1 MRPASRESA
10 GAHAISEML
19 CQSDWRA
26 ACSCGGARRVAA
38 RRIRAITFLVTQKS
52 EGVKACLVTKRGFV
66 QGSFS
71 WNSLA
76 RLHPNRTAELRPR
89 QHSEMIIVS
98 ASVKSLEKRYFN
110 WSHEETFTVEWC
122 EIQNDKRSASP
133 VRIMASCTCDLST
146 SLWHSLADYTL

>member
-1 MRPASRESA
+1 MQLRRQNEGSGNGGTRVECRRSTRCSAKDSRDHVF
-10 GAHAISEML
+10 GH
-19 CQSDWRA
+19 
-26 ACSCGGARRVAA
+26 
-38 RRIRAITFLVTQKS
+38 S

-71 WNSLA
+71 WDSLA
-76 RLHPNRTAELRPR
+76 RLHPNRTAELRAR

-98 ASVKSLEKRYFN
+98 ASVKSLEKRFFN

-146 SLWHSLADYTL
+146 ALWHSLADYTL